1 MSRRLT
7 VLALMP
13 MLVALAAC
21 GGSVTSSS
29 TSRTSSASPT
39 PSATSPSSPVQ
50 SSSASVTAP
59 ASPIESSSASVTSPA
74 SPSRPPEVPA
84 SREPAAST
92 GTATRTNPTRP
103 DTDVRVPATFTI
115 RAGGALEPPSV
126 SVPAMFAVALTA
138 ISGDGHAHIVLVRTP
153 RSYSL
158 RVPAQGRASVLIPG
172 LHTGQYVIDVDGAPR
187 GALSI
192 GGQPGP

>member
-1 MSRRLT
+1 MSRRLIL
-7 VLALMP
+7 LALMP

-21 GGSVTSSS
+21 GGSVMSSS
-29 TSRTSSASPT
+29 TSRTSSTSPT
-39 PSATSPSSPVQ
+39 PSAASPSSPVQ
-50 SSSASVTAP
+50 SSSSSVSGLSSTVQ
-59 ASPIESSSASVTSPA
+59 SSSSSVTSPS

-84 SREPAAST
+84 SRQPSGST
-92 GTATRTNPTRP
+92 GPRTRPTSP

-126 SVPAMFAVALTA
+126 SVPAMFAVSLTA

-153 RSYSL
+153 RGYSL
-158 RVPAQGRASVLIPG
+158 RVPAHGRASVLIPG
-172 LHTGQYVIDVDGAPR
+172 LHVGQYVIDVDGAPR